1 MSDLINTFD
10 VMHTFSYVSYLLM
23 MHFDCIIDIGQ
34 SVKFGSGCLS
44 GLTVILVIVN
54 ARCES
59 IL

>member
-54 ARCES
+54 A
-59 IL
+59 